1 LRKEHAV
8 KVYPAYS
15 NFDAIQIHIVLVVL
29 VIASSTSSLFFFEGK
44 SVKKTL
50 SIALLVAGLAIGG
63 QAQTAA
69 VNPTNAAVSSAKPN
83 LSGTWKLNL
92 EKSDFGDM
100 QGPVSETD
108 TLTLAGDDLKIAI
121 ASETEQG
128 KLNYEYSLKT
138 DGTDTPV
145 PAGTMPAES
154 PLQILSSKGE
164 WQDSL
169 LVVTQKIT
177 YGEYSLTTKATY
189 TLSADGKTLTKALH
203 VETDNG
209 ALDFRSVYEKI

>member
-1 LRKEHAV
+1 MHL
-8 KVYPAYS
+8 VYFS
-15 NFDAIQIHIVLVVL
+15 
-29 VIASSTSSLFFFEGK
+29 FEGRL
-44 SVKKTL
+44 VKKTL
-50 SIALLVAGLAIGG
+50 SVAMLVAGLAIGG
-63 QAQTAA
+63 HAQTAP
-69 VNPTNAAVSSAKPN
+69 VNPANAAVSSAKPN

-108 TLTLAGDDLKIAI
+108 TLTQAGADLKIAV

-128 KLNYEYSLKT
+128 KLNYEYSFKT

-145 PAGTMPAES
+145 PAGTMPAAS